1 MNKKILFITLFLT
14 FFITSIIYAKS
25 SFTVLVNDKEVPNN
39 GDYLI
44 KDDKIYINDRALM
57 RDFNINTFYD
67 KEENR
72 LRLYDTNKIELKAR
86 CEMFEEFADLYD
98 PKTAD
103 EIAELWAK
111 GIKDRNGVFQY
122 ATYSKALKNE
132 FKKLIEDRGSW
143 VTGFSSP
150 WVKDYKIEKEEIS
163 PSKFKYKIVFEATT
177 SAKDIYIWNAILEV
191 SKEDGKW
198 RITTLLKDFDIV

>member
-1 MNKKILFITLFLT
+1 MNKKILFITLFLA
-14 FFITSIIYAKS
+14 FFIPSIIYAKS
-25 SFTVLVNDKEVPNN
+25 PFTVLVNNKEVPNN

-44 KDDKIYINDRALM
+44 KDDKVYVRDSALM

-86 CEMFEEFADLYD
+86 CHMFEEFADLYD
-98 PKTAD
+98 PKTPD
-103 EIAELWAK
+103 EVAELWAK

-122 ATYSKALKNE
+122 ATYNKVLKNE
-132 FKKLIEDRGSW
+132 FKKLMESRGSW

-150 WVKDYKIEKEEIS
+150 WIKDYKIENEEIAS
-163 PSKFKYKIVFEATT
+163 SKFKYKIIFKATT
-177 SAKDIYIWNAILEV
+177 SAKDIYIWNAIIEV

-198 RITTLLKDFDIV
+198 RITSLVKDFDIV